1 MLTRMN
7 RGSMYGLCLVAL
19 AGLPASAYAQVGTP
33 PPAQGETAETYVP
46 PAPPASF
53 TAQGRTDLEAQAE
66 QTRQLEAQRANAQA
80 NQVPAA
86 DPEAPKFK
94 GIPNVTIPSDLL
106 KNPRNS
112 LVRGD
117 GQGQLY
123 DWWGSLDLHALK
135 ISPLI
140 SELKG
145 EEIRSVIFDR
155 HNRVEQRM
163 IENLDLFLEIEAT
176 KDELG
181 TDGGIGK
188 LSQITAII
196 KPIVEPGTLSIDLYH
211 AKALSAMQAKFNE
224 EMVRVY
230 KREET
235 KGLSSNKANPIAG
248 FVKFMV
254 EDAMREPRFAHDLMV
269 SEILTNYDA
278 VIEKAGLSGKAELAP
293 LSELAG
299 QVGDE
304 APKRALVRRATPYIM
319 GLTLDEHT
327 SLLMAVREL
336 RENPDHQP
344 MLAVELTRDG
354 QTTQVIE
361 GDELTMPAG
370 VKVGY
375 AAIDPGATGKSITAL
390 SADQIPY
397 YIKYLHK
404 AWRVKDPEATGDMME
419 TISDDYKAEYQ
430 KYMDARRAEIAAG
443 DTPTSDTPSDD
454 NDSEAPDSDG

>member
-1 MLTRMN
+1 
-7 RGSMYGLCLVAL
+7 MYGLCLVAL

-33 PPAQGETAETYVP
+33 PPAQGETADTYVP
-46 PAPPASF
+46 PPPPASF
-53 TAQGRTDLEAQAE
+53 TAEGRAQAEAQAE
-66 QTRQLEAQRANAQA
+66 ERRQLEAQRAAAQA

-86 DPEAPKFK
+86 DPAKPKFK

-106 KNPRNS
+106 KHRQNS

-117 GQGQLY
+117 GQGNLF
-123 DWWGSLDLHALK
+123 DWWGPLDLHALK

-140 SELKG
+140 SDLKG
-145 EEIRSVIFDR
+145 EEIRTVVFDR
-155 HNRVEQRM
+155 HNRVERRM
-163 IENLDLFLEIEAT
+163 IENLDLFREIEAT
-176 KDELG
+176 KEELG
-181 TDGGIGK
+181 ADGGIAK
-188 LSQITAII
+188 LSEITSII
-196 KPIVEPGTLSIDLYH
+196 KPIVEPGTLSIDLYN
-211 AKALSAMQAKFNE
+211 AKAVTAMQGKFNE
-224 EMVRVY
+224 ELVRAY

-235 KGLSSNKANPIAG
+235 KGLRGNGANPIAG

-278 VIEKAGLSGKAELAP
+278 VMEKAGMSGKAELTP

-304 APKRALVRRATPYIM
+304 APKRALVRRATPYVM

-336 RENPDHQP
+336 RETPDRQP

-361 GDELTMPAG
+361 GDELTEPGG
-370 VKVGY
+370 VKVGF
-375 AAIDPGATGKSITAL
+375 AGMDPNATGKTVAPL
-390 SADQIPY
+390 GGNQVEFY
-397 YIKYLHK
+397 KEYLLK
-404 AWRVKDPEATGDMME
+404 AWRVLDPDATG
-419 TISDDYKAEYQ
+419 SHAENVVEAYQ
-430 KYMDARRAEIAAG
+430 PLYQEYIENRMAEIEAEGSTDKPA
-443 DTPTSDTPSDD
+443 DD
-454 NDSEAPDSDG
+454 